1 MSRSGK
7 FPGGILL
14 PARKHRSSATP
25 IRSPALPPELIL
37 ALGVAAPLVDPGDA
51 VRKGQVIATPD
62 SHGLPL
68 HAPTSGRI
76 AAIELRPVSQTPA
89 ALERCVVLAPDGDER
104 WIERPAPLDPTQRT
118 VPELV
123 AAVRAAG
130 IVGLGGG
137 GFPTAIK
144 LTPTQPID
152 TLVVNGMECEP
163 YISADDCLMRE
174 DAAAIVSGIRLAAR
188 ILGDPAQILIGIED
202 DKPEAAARMNAAL
215 STSGNGDGM
224 AVIVLPSRY
233 PAGGER
239 QLIQLLTG
247 RQVPSGGLPAD
258 IGVVCL
264 NVGTLYAV
272 HRALVLGE
280 PLLSRV
286 VTVTGGACR
295 QPANYRALL
304 GTPLAHLLAAS
315 DYQPEP
321 SACLLLGGP
330 MMGTPLANLQA
341 PVTRTTHCVLAATA
355 TELPPPR
362 DPQPCIRC
370 GLCADVC
377 PASLLPHQLLRHAV
391 ARDYRQLER
400 HHLLDCI
407 DCGACA
413 YVCPSAIPLVEHYRI
428 AKAEVHALRAER
440 VAADHARRRF
450 EAHQTRVARQHEERS
465 ARHAELL
472 GISALDANAPA
483 SDPVIAA
490 PIAIDLVQ
498 QARARA
504 GAATPQRAQLER
516 ALSAAEN
523 RIAQLETQLAALD
536 ATATE
541 SQCNSLHARL
551 AQARLDGDLA
561 RRRLHALPVES
572 PSTPDGN
579 PQ

>member
-14 PARKHRSSATP
+14 PAHKHASSAIP
-25 IRSPALPPELIL
+25 IRTPPLPAELIL
-37 ALGVAAPLVDPGDA
+37 ALGVAAPLVAPGDS
-51 VRKGQVIATPD
+51 VRKGQVIAAPD
-62 SHGLPL
+62 RAGLPL

-76 AAIELRPVSQTPA
+76 AAIELRPVAQTLE
-89 ALERCVVLAPDGDER
+89 ALERCLVLVPDGDER
-104 WIERPAPLDPTQRT
+104 WIERPVTRDPRQRT
-118 VPELV
+118 VSELL

-137 GFPTAIK
+137 GFPTHIK
-144 LTPTQPID
+144 LAPTQSID

-163 YISADDCLMRE
+163 YITADDRLMQE
-174 DAAAIVSGIRLAAR
+174 DAAAIVSGLRLAAR
-188 ILGDPAQILIGIED
+188 ILGDPARILIGIED
-202 DKPEAAARMNAAL
+202 DKPEAVAHMNAAL
-215 STSGNGDGM
+215 SAGGDGDGIEIM
-224 AVIVLPSRY
+224 VLPSRY

-264 NVGTLYAV
+264 NVGTLHAL
-272 HRALVLGE
+272 HRALVLDE
-280 PLLSRV
+280 PLLSRI
-286 VTVTGGACR
+286 VTVTGGACG

-315 DYQPEP
+315 DYRPEQC
-321 SACLLLGGP
+321 ARLLLGGP
-330 MMGTPLANLQA
+330 MMGTPLTNLQA
-341 PVTRTTHCVLAATA
+341 PITKTTHCVLAVTA
-355 TELPPPR
+355 AELPPPR

-377 PASLLPHQLLRHAV
+377 PASLLPQQLLRHAV
-391 ARDYRQLER
+391 ARDRGQLER
-400 HHLLDCI
+400 HHLFDCI
-407 DCGACA
+407 ECGACA
-413 YVCPSAIPLVEHYRI
+413 YVCPSAIPLVDHYRV
-428 AKAEVHALRAER
+428 AKAEVNALRAER
-440 VAADHARRRF
+440 LAADHARRRF
-450 EAHQTRVARQHEERS
+450 EAHQTRVTRQLGERS

-472 GISALDANAPA
+472 GPSAVDANVPT

-490 PIAIDLVQ
+490 PAAVDLVEH
-498 QARARA
+498 ARARA

-516 ALSAAEN
+516 ALSAAES
-523 RIAQLETQLAALD
+523 RIAQLEAELAALD

-541 SQCNSLHARL
+541 SRRNGLLARL

-572 PSTPDGN
+572 ASSREGN
-579 PQ
+579 PP